1 MKLLFKFIPT
11 LFLLLFFCLN
21 AKVVKAQEERIIEI
35 QGHSINVFTS
45 GWEHL
50 DKGVPTVIFDGGST
64 VPIVGWGKVLTEVAE
79 NAPVVAFDPPGFGK
93 SEWDGQRPTL
103 ETMNERLY
111 SVLEAIGAKPPYVLV
126 GHSWAGWLVRGF
138 AGRYP
143 DKVAGLVLVDPTPS
157 VNEFQTAF
165 REIGLEESGME
176 EFSEMTIKLMANA
189 PAPYKARQSV
199 IAEFQNKHLDPEVP
213 DTINIPVAFLA
224 SGKPA
229 DASLPDALQPSFDL
243 NNYFEV
249 LKRHNTLASIELVR
263 KSPGGLFILA
273 SDSGHC
279 IHCDDPDL
287 VVWAIN
293 RILFPDHNNQ

>member
-1 MKLLFKFIPT
+1 MKLFFKIT
-11 LFLLLFFCLN
+11 QALFLILFFCSTM
-21 AKVVKAQEERIIEI
+21 VVQAQEERIIEV
-35 QGHSINVFTS
+35 QGHSINVYTA

-50 DKGVPTVIFDGGST
+50 KNGAPTVVFDGGST
-64 VPIVGWGKVLTEVAE
+64 VAIQNWGEVLTEVAK

-103 ETMNERLY
+103 ETMNVRLY
-111 SVLEAIGAKPPYVLV
+111 SVLEAIGAKPPYILV

-143 DKVAGLVLVDPTPS
+143 DEVTGLVLVAPTPS
-157 VNEFQTAF
+157 VKEFQAAF
-165 REIGLEESGME
+165 KEIGLEESGME

-189 PAPYKARQSV
+189 PLPYQARQSV
-199 IAEFQNKHLDPEVP
+199 IAEFHNNHLDPEVP
-213 DTINIPVAFLA
+213 DSISIPVAFLA
-224 SGKPA
+224 AGKPA
-229 DASLPDALQPSFDL
+229 NASLPDALQPSFDL
-243 NNYFEV
+243 NNYFKV
-249 LKRHNTLASIELVR
+249 LRRHSTLASIELVR

-287 VVWAIN
+287 VVWAIK
-293 RILFPDHNNQ
+293 RLLFPDSESP